1 MRLLLEAAVRHKGLG
16 PYHADRIRTWPPNV
30 ITKAFVFFKIETSAA
45 YRVCAVGSADLV
57 ITLSSP
63 FSALSDGQSGHAVD
77 GRETLRG
84 RWPSRI
90 VVPLM
95 VVDDAMIA
103 LKDSR
108 AVALDDLARYP
119 PSAAAGFCNH
129 NGRGQRDHR
138 VPYRCFLQ
146 LMLLQYGC

>member
-1 MRLLLEAAVRHKGLG
+1 MAA
-16 PYHADRIRTWPPNV
+16 
-30 ITKAFVFFKIETSAA
+30 E
-45 YRVCAVGSADLV
+45 
-57 ITLSSP
+57 
-63 FSALSDGQSGHAVD
+63 DGQSGHAVD

-119 PSAAAGFCNH
+119 PSAAVQAAGFATTT
-129 NGRGQRDHR
+129 GEASVITGYPIA
-138 VPYRCFLQ
+138 VSSS
-146 LMLLQYGC
+146 